1 MAREAVYQSIGAT
14 VVVLSPA
21 AGATLYT
28 GFTGLAGQVGV
39 YVKYVA
45 GASIEI
51 GGLSLIAGNGYLLS
65 TNAAAIPVYLPIHD
79 TFTAIVTGTTTG
91 TFHLTR
97 CFSEGITGS
106 QG

>member
-1 MAREAVYQSIGAT
+1 MARDLIYESIGAT

-21 AGATLYT
+21 AGATNYT
-28 GFTGLAGQVGV
+28 GFTALPGQMGI

-51 GGLSLIAGNGYLLS
+51 GGMSLIAGNGYLLS
-65 TNAAAIPVYLPIHD
+65 INAAAIPVYLPITG

-91 TFHLTR
+91 TFHVTR